1 MGNNKSVP
9 DLVID
14 GDVINAMCSDN
25 PDVKCILIEPE
36 DVIEIQIK
44 STVKGDDLNN
54 VCKII
59 RITLNLRRL
68 IMPKILLIAQSL
80 NKVLDAILER
90 RWYATPIRYIDLSA
104 SIDVDAAAARKLRRI
119 LENPGVRN
127 LVLKDCD
134 MNAEALSEIF
144 EGYRTGGIGR
154 ELDVSGYELSPK
166 IVLYNQDVLFCGQV
180 KWTRW
185 MGKGTGSG
193 EALELNNF
201 PPAYEN

>member
-59 RITLNLRRL
+59 RITRNLRRL
-68 IMPKILLIAQSL
+68 IMPKILPIAQSL

-127 LVLKDCD
+127 LILKDCD
-134 MNAEALSEIF
+134 MNAGALSEIF
-144 EGYRTGGIGR
+144 EGYRTGVIGR

-166 IVLYNQDVLFCGQV
+166 MVLYNQDVLFCGQV